1 MTIPLPKNLYDDP
14 DWMGFAFCA
23 AFQFHKHP
31 TAIRTNLGS
40 GSHHHRFMCV
50 LDSDIG
56 RSAQL
61 FDYTID
67 ERDVLISLRGR
78 EFIWVSFLPSVIFAP
93 QWSQSTWARFWFQ
106 SESPDL
112 SARKYCGVNLVYRKN
127 LEDFTRTVVQCAIYF
142 ANFVREKRNS
152 CYEKDVYKMLP
163 IYHDEEI
170 SGSHGSDQDIHHQ
183 RLPDSQA
190 ETSGGIRYSFEEYCF
205 HPYKTGPAV
214 RIL

>member
-1 MTIPLPKNLYDDP
+1 
-14 DWMGFAFCA
+14 MGFAFCA

-50 LDSDIG
+50 LDSNID
-56 RSAQL
+56 RCSQL

-67 ERDVLISLRGR
+67 ERNVAISLRGR

-93 QWSQSTWARFWFQ
+93 LWSQVTWVRFWFR
-106 SESPDL
+106 SDGPDL

-127 LEDFTRTVVQCAIYF
+127 LEDFTRTLVQCYIDR
-142 ANFVREKRNS
+142 ANFLYVIRNT

-163 IYHDEEI
+163 IYDDEEI
-170 SGSHGSDQDIHHQ
+170 SGSHRSDQDIHHQ
-183 RLPDSQA
+183 RLPNSQV
-190 ETSGGIRYSFEEYCF
+190 ETRGSIRYSFEEYCS
-205 HPYKTGPAV
+205 HPYKTRPAV
-214 RIL
+214 RILYYFC

>member
-67 ERDVLISLRGR
+67 ERNVLISLRGR
-78 EFIWVSFLPSVIFAP
+78 EFIWVSFLPSVKFAP

-112 SARKYCGVNLVYRKN
+112 SARKYCGVNLVYRKI
-127 LEDFTRTVVQCAIYF
+127 LEDFTRTVVQCAINF